1 MKIILT
7 YPKHYRN
14 PFVVTGPVDP
24 YKVYIS
30 GLNDRITRD
39 QLVLNLEDRMDCEV
53 DNVVYGM
60 DPKTVLV
67 SFKQKIGTVY
77 LKYFLTRADPGL
89 WAGGIFAY
97 VRTEIEDYIS
107 F

>member
-30 GLNDRITRD
+30 GLNDKITRD
-39 QLVLNLEDRMDCEV
+39 QLLLNLEARMDCEV

-77 LKYFLTRADPGL
+77 LKHIQTKADPGL
-89 WAGGIFAY
+89 
-97 VRTEIEDYIS
+97 
-107 F
+107 

>member
-1 MKIILT
+1 M
-7 YPKHYRN
+7 
-14 PFVVTGPVDP
+14 DP

-39 QLVLNLEDRMDCEV
+39 QVVLNLEARMDCEV

-77 LKYFLTRADPGL
+77 LKHILTKADPGL
-89 WAGGIFAY
+89 
-97 VRTEIEDYIS
+97 
-107 F
+107 